1 MHVCVCE
8 GMCVC
13 ARVCEEEGGACVY
26 VRLWVYVCVCL
37 RHKEFVY
44 ICVIFPTD
52 SLYTCRYC
60 DYITACH
67 NHPPF
72 GSLSCDRWALVIYV
86 PQGPEMTIS
95 KTPNLCRYHKL

>member
-1 MHVCVCE
+1 MSVYLCVCVCVRVCVCKCMFACVYKCVRVSEREPCVCVCE
-8 GMCVC
+8 GICVC

-26 VRLWVYVCVCL
+26 VRLWVGVCVCL

-60 DYITACH
+60 DY
-67 NHPPF
+67 
-72 GSLSCDRWALVIYV
+72 SLS
-86 PQGPEMTIS
+86 
-95 KTPNLCRYHKL
+95 